1 MEKVKEIRNRNR
13 DAGNQEYLEFLKLR
27 QVCNRIGFGKSW
39 LWDAIKDKEKRFPAP
54 IRVGGSVRWVSEQV
68 EQWMRERIERNQS
81 GQGA

>member
-1 MEKVKEIRNRNR
+1 MEQAQETLNRKR
-13 DAGNQEYLEFLKLR
+13 DADNLKCLEFLKLR

-39 LWDAIKDKEKRFPAP
+39 LWDAVKKSRFPAP